1 MKLICFG
8 VRKVE
13 EDFFVKL
20 NKFGYELTLIEE
32 LLNDSN
38 IHRVEGHDAIM
49 LRANCPGNRGN
60 LEIFKNYGVKYLL
73 TRTVGYNHIDLD
85 SAKEFG
91 FKVARVPTY
100 SPNAI
105 GELAITFAMNLV
117 RKGTYMI
124 NRSREKN
131 FVVDEFM
138 FSREIRNLTVGIVG
152 TGKIGL
158 TTAKLFKGL
167 GSKIL
172 AYDIYEN
179 ENAKDILEYVSMEK
193 LIEESDIITLHC
205 PYIAGQ
211 NDNLLNDEL
220 ISKAKKD
227 VILINTAR
235 GELQDVEAIIRGL
248 ESGKI
253 GGYAT
258 DVFSNEKDFFF
269 KDMSN
274 KNIDS
279 NIQKLLDFYPKV
291 LITPHI
297 GSYTDEALTNMIEIS
312 YENLDEF
319 IKKGISENQL

>member
-13 EDFFVKL
+13 QEFFIKL
-20 NKFGYELTLIEE
+20 NKFGYELTLVEA
-32 LLNDSN
+32 LLNDDN
-38 IHRVEGHDAIM
+38 IHLIKGHEAVM
-49 LRANCPGNRGN
+49 LRANCPANRKN
-60 LEIFKNYGVKYLL
+60 LEIIKNYGVEYLL

-85 SAKEFG
+85 AAKEMG
-91 FKVARVPTY
+91 FKMARVPTY

-105 GELAITFAMNLV
+105 AELAITFAMNLV

-131 FVVDEFM
+131 FVVDEYM
-138 FSREIRNLTVGIVG
+138 FSREIRNLTVGVVG

-158 TTAKLFKGL
+158 TAARLFKGL
-167 GSKIL
+167 GAKIL
-172 AYDIYEN
+172 AYDVYPN
-179 ENAKDILEYVSMEK
+179 ENAKDILEYVSMDD
-193 LIEESDIITLHC
+193 LIKNSDIITLHC
-205 PYIAGQ
+205 PYIKGQ
-211 NDNLLNDEL
+211 NDNLINDEL
-220 ISKAKKD
+220 ISKAKDD

-235 GELQDVEAIIRGL
+235 GELQDVEAILRGL
-248 ESGKI
+248 ETGKV

-269 KDMSN
+269 KDM
-274 KNIDS
+274 KDKEIDS
-279 NIQKLLDFYPKV
+279 TIQKLLDLYPKV

-319 IKKGISENQL
+319 IKKGNCENQL

>member
-13 EDFFVKL
+13 EEFFIKL
-20 NKFGYELTLIEE
+20 NKFGYELTLVEA
-32 LLNDSN
+32 LLNDDN
-38 IHRVEGHDAIM
+38 IHLIKDHEAVM
-49 LRANCPGNRGN
+49 LRANCPANRKN
-60 LEIFKNYGVKYLL
+60 LEIIKNYGVEYLL

-85 SAKEFG
+85 AAKEMG
-91 FKVARVPTY
+91 FKMARVPTY

-105 GELAITFAMNLV
+105 AELAITFAMNLV

-131 FVVDEFM
+131 FVVDEYM
-138 FSREIRNLTVGIVG
+138 FSREIRNLTVGVVG

-158 TTAKLFKGL
+158 TAARLFKGL
-167 GSKIL
+167 GAKIL
-172 AYDIYEN
+172 AYDVYPN
-179 ENAKDILEYVSMEK
+179 ENAKDILEYVSMDD
-193 LIEESDIITLHC
+193 LIKNSDIITLHC
-205 PYIAGQ
+205 PYIKGQ
-211 NDNLLNDEL
+211 NDNLINDEL
-220 ISKAKKD
+220 ISKAKDD

-235 GELQDVEAIIRGL
+235 GELQDVKAILRGL
-248 ESGKI
+248 ETGKV

-269 KDMSN
+269 KDM
-274 KNIDS
+274 KDKEIDS
-279 NIQKLLDFYPKV
+279 TIQKLLDLYPKV

-319 IKKGISENQL
+319 IKKGNCENQL

>member
-13 EDFFVKL
+13 EEFFIKL
-20 NKFGYELTLIEE
+20 NKFGYELTLVEA
-32 LLNDSN
+32 LLNDEN
-38 IHRVEGHDAIM
+38 IHLIEGHKAVM
-49 LRANCPGNRGN
+49 LRANCPANRKN
-60 LEIFKNYGVKYLL
+60 LEIIKNYGVEYLL

-85 SAKEFG
+85 AAKEMG
-91 FKVARVPTY
+91 FKMARVPTY

-105 GELAITFAMNLV
+105 AELAITFAMNLV

-131 FVVDEFM
+131 FVVDEYM
-138 FSREIRNLTVGIVG
+138 FSREIRNLTVGVVG

-158 TTAKLFKGL
+158 TAARLFKGL
-167 GSKIL
+167 GAKVL
-172 AYDIYEN
+172 AYDIYPN
-179 ENAKDILEYVSMEK
+179 GAAKEILDYVSMDD
-193 LIEESDIITLHC
+193 LIKNSDIITLHC
-205 PYIAGQ
+205 PYIKGE
-211 NDNLLNDEL
+211 NDNLLNDDL
-220 ISKAKKD
+220 ISKAKQD

-235 GELQDVEAIIRGL
+235 GELQDVEAILRGL
-248 ESGKI
+248 ETGKV

-269 KDMSN
+269 KDMSG
-274 KNIDS
+274 KEIDNS
-279 NIQKLLDFYPKV
+279 VQKLLDLYPKV

-319 IKKGISENQL
+319 MQKGCCENQL

>member
-13 EDFFVKL
+13 EEFFIKL
-20 NKFGYELTLIEE
+20 NRFGYELTLVEA
-32 LLNDSN
+32 LLNDDN
-38 IHRVEGHDAIM
+38 IHLIKGHEAVM
-49 LRANCPGNRGN
+49 LRANCPANRKN
-60 LEIFKNYGVKYLL
+60 LEIIKSYGVKYLL
-73 TRTVGYNHIDLD
+73 TRTVGYNHIDLEA
-85 SAKEFG
+85 AKEMG
-91 FKVARVPTY
+91 FKMARVPTY

-105 GELAITFAMNLV
+105 AELAITFAMNLV

-138 FSREIRNLTVGIVG
+138 FSREIRNLTVGVVG

-158 TTAKLFKGL
+158 TTARLFKGL
-167 GSKIL
+167 GAKVL
-172 AYDIYEN
+172 AYDIYPN
-179 ENAKDILEYVSMEK
+179 ENAKDILEYVSMDD
-193 LIEESDIITLHC
+193 LIKNSDIITLHC
-205 PYIAGQ
+205 PYIKGQ
-211 NDNLLNDEL
+211 NDNLINDEL

-235 GELQDVEAIIRGL
+235 GELQDVEAILKGL
-248 ESGKI
+248 ETGKV
-253 GGYAT
+253 GGYAS
-258 DVFSNEKDFFF
+258 DVFTNEKDFFF
-269 KDMSN
+269 KDMKN
-274 KNIDS
+274 KEIDTT
-279 NIQKLLDFYPKV
+279 IQKLLDFYPKV

-319 IKKGISENQL
+319 IKKGVCENQL

>member
-13 EDFFVKL
+13 HDFFIKL
-20 NKFGYELTLIEE
+20 NKFGYELTLVEE
-32 LLNDSN
+32 LLNDEN
-38 IHRVEGHDAIM
+38 ISLIKGHKAIM
-49 LRANCPGNRGN
+49 LRANCPANRKN
-60 LEIFKNYGVKYLL
+60 LEIFKSYGVEYLL
-73 TRTVGYNHIDLD
+73 TRTVGYDHIDLD
-85 SAKEFG
+85 AAKEMG
-91 FKVARVPTY
+91 FKMARVPTY

-117 RKGTYMI
+117 RKGSYMV
-124 NRSREKN
+124 NRTREKN
-131 FVVDEFM
+131 FTIDEFM

-158 TTAKLFKGL
+158 TSARLFKGL
-167 GSKIL
+167 GSKII

-179 ENAKDILEYVSMEK
+179 EEAKNILEYVSMDE
-193 LIEESDIITLHC
+193 LIKNADIISLHC
-205 PYIAGQ
+205 PYIKGV
-211 NDNLLNDEL
+211 NEKLINEDFIKKTKDN
-220 ISKAKKD
+220 

-235 GELQDVEAIIRGL
+235 GELQDVEAIIKGL

-253 GGYAT
+253 GGFAT
-258 DVFSNEKDFFF
+258 DVFSNEKEFFF
-269 KDMSN
+269 KNMSGKEID
-274 KNIDS
+274 KNV
-279 NIQKLLDFYPKV
+279 QKLLDLYPRV

-319 IKKGISENQL
+319 ITKGFSKNEI

>member
-13 EDFFVKL
+13 EEFFIKL
-20 NKFGYELTLIEE
+20 NRFGYELTLVEA
-32 LLNDSN
+32 LLNDEN
-38 IHRVEGHDAIM
+38 IHLIKGHEAVM
-49 LRANCPGNRGN
+49 LRANCPANRKN
-60 LEIFKNYGVKYLL
+60 LEIIKSYGVEYLL
-73 TRTVGYNHIDLD
+73 TRTVGYNHIDLEA
-85 SAKEFG
+85 AKEMG
-91 FKVARVPTY
+91 FKMARVPTY

-105 GELAITFAMNLV
+105 AELAITFAMNLV

-138 FSREIRNLTVGIVG
+138 FSREIRNLTVGVVG

-158 TTAKLFKGL
+158 TTARLFKGL
-167 GSKIL
+167 GAKVL
-172 AYDIYEN
+172 AYDIYPN
-179 ENAKDILEYVSMEK
+179 ENAKDILEYVSMDD
-193 LIEESDIITLHC
+193 LIKNSDIITLHC
-205 PYIAGQ
+205 PYIKGQ
-211 NDNLLNDEL
+211 NDNLINDEL

-235 GELQDVEAIIRGL
+235 GELQDVEAILKGL
-248 ESGKI
+248 ETGKV
-253 GGYAT
+253 GGYAS
-258 DVFSNEKDFFF
+258 DVFTNEKDFFF
-269 KDMSN
+269 KDMKN
-274 KNIDS
+274 KEIDTT
-279 NIQKLLDFYPKV
+279 IQKLLDFYPKV

-319 IKKGISENQL
+319 IKKGVCENQL

>member
-13 EDFFVKL
+13 EEFFIKL
-20 NKFGYELTLIEE
+20 NKFGYELTLVEA
-32 LLNDSN
+32 LLNDDN
-38 IHRVEGHDAIM
+38 IHLIEGHEAVM
-49 LRANCPGNRGN
+49 LRANCPANRKN
-60 LEIFKNYGVKYLL
+60 LEIIKNYGVEYLL

-85 SAKEFG
+85 AAKEMG
-91 FKVARVPTY
+91 FKMARVPTY

-105 GELAITFAMNLV
+105 AELAITFAMNLV
-117 RKGTYMI
+117 RKGTYVI

-131 FVVDEFM
+131 FVVDEYM
-138 FSREIRNLTVGIVG
+138 FSREIRNLTVGVVG

-158 TTAKLFKGL
+158 TAARLFKGL
-167 GSKIL
+167 GAKIL
-172 AYDIYEN
+172 AYDVYPN
-179 ENAKDILEYVSMEK
+179 ENAKDILEYVSMDD
-193 LIEESDIITLHC
+193 LIKNSDIITLHC
-205 PYIAGQ
+205 PYIKGQ
-211 NDNLLNDEL
+211 NDNLINDEL
-220 ISKAKKD
+220 ISKAKDD

-235 GELQDVEAIIRGL
+235 GELQDVEAILRGL
-248 ESGKI
+248 ETGKV

-269 KDMSN
+269 KDM
-274 KNIDS
+274 KDKEIDS
-279 NIQKLLDFYPKV
+279 TIQKLLDSYPKV

-319 IKKGISENQL
+319 IKKGNCENQL